1 MDCGYRERTILY
13 FYGELPAGV
22 SDMVKEHIG
31 TCASC
36 STDLSLLKGVASGLE
51 AFRPAPPVFKAAG
64 LSAAAGFGGP
74 LAFLL
79 RGAAAGALAALF
91 LAAFHLPGAW
101 RGQAGWHGGI
111 EEGLEDVSER
121 ILTLQDEMAYSA
133 NSDFD
138 YACSDLE
145 AGGNEAGGI

>member
-13 FYGELPAGV
+13 FYGELPAGIA
-22 SDMVKEHIG
+22 DMVREHVG

-36 STDLSLLKGVASGLE
+36 SADLALLEGVASGLE
-51 AFRPAPPVFKAAG
+51 AFRPAPPVFEAAG
-64 LSAAAGFGGP
+64 PAAAGFGGRP
-74 LAFLL
+74 AFIL
-79 RGAAAGALAALF
+79 RAATAGALAALF

-101 RGQAGWHGGI
+101 RGQAGWYGGI

-121 ILTLQDEMAYSA
+121 ILTLQDEMAYPA

-145 AGGNEAGGI
+145 AGGNGAGGI